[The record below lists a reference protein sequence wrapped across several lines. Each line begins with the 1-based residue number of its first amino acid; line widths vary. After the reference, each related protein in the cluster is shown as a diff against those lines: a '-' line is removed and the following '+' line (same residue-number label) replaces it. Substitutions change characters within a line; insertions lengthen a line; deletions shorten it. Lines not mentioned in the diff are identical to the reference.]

1 MRSFPA
7 ERMISRRTLL
17 KSAALLALASKS
29 SPAAAAPAT
38 GAAGKPQP
46 FDFAWL
52 KGQARWRAGN
62 PYRQAKNVVP
72 RVLTE
77 LDYDRYQS
85 IRFRRDRALWFGQD
99 LDFQIRFFHLGR
111 TFSSPV
117 QMHEIVNGQARPI
130 RYDPAMFDLSE
141 SGVSPRALPRE
152 LGFAGFRV
160 NFHTDWDSDVAAF
173 LGASYF
179 RAVGGEKQYGLSA
192 RGLALD
198 TGFDRPEEFPTF
210 EAFWLERPD
219 RATSRLTVYAL
230 MDSPSIAGAYRFDI
244 VPGPTLTMDVDA
256 ALYPRRT
263 IERLGIAPLTSMFLC
278 GENDRRVADDWRPEI
293 HDSDGLAIWTGS
305 GERIWRPLLNPPG
318 VRVNSYLDENPR
330 GFGLLQR
337 DRQFA
342 HYQDDGAYYDR
353 RPSAWIEPKASAG
366 RGWGKGAVQLVEI
379 PTPDETHDNIVAFW
393 NPTDKPQPGQELLFD
408 YRIHWGARPPVEPTL
423 GQVVATRTGVGGTVG
438 QKRKYFSWRFTV
450 DFEGPQFATLGKG
463 AKVDAVASASRGA
476 VEIVLAH
483 PQVEIRGYRAVFDV
497 RPTDDSVEPIDLR
510 LFLRFGHVALTE
522 TWVYQW
528 TPPPAAERRR
538 WVVQ

>member
-1 MRSFPA
+1 M
-7 ERMISRRTLL
+7 
-17 KSAALLALASKS
+17 
-29 SPAAAAPAT
+29 
-38 GAAGKPQP
+38 
-46 FDFAWL
+46 
-52 KGQARWRAGN
+52 
-62 PYRQAKNVVP
+62 
-72 RVLTE
+72 
-77 LDYDRYQS
+77 
-85 IRFRRDRALWFGQD
+85 
-99 LDFQIRFFHLGR
+99 
-111 TFSSPV
+111 
-117 QMHEIVNGQARPI
+117 
-130 RYDPAMFDLSE
+130 
-141 SGVSPRALPRE
+141 
-152 LGFAGFRV
+152 
-160 NFHTDWDSDVAAF
+160 
-173 LGASYF
+173 
-179 RAVGGEKQYGLSA
+179 
-192 RGLALD
+192 
-198 TGFDRPEEFPTF
+198 
-210 EAFWLERPD
+210 
-219 RATSRLTVYAL
+219 
-230 MDSPSIAGAYRFDI
+230 
-244 VPGPTLTMDVDA
+244 
-256 ALYPRRT
+256 
-263 IERLGIAPLTSMFLC
+263 
-278 GENDRRVADDWRPEI
+278 
-293 HDSDGLAIWTGS
+293 
-305 GERIWRPLLNPPG
+305 
-318 VRVNSYLDENPR
+318 NSYLDENPR

-353 RPSAWIEPKASAG
+353 RPSAWIEPRASAG

-450 DFEGPQFATLGKG
+450 DFVGPQFATLGKG